1 MLNSFLVENQSESY
15 ATYGKTCARLSLQN
29 IPQRVDLQVIENQL
43 TASRKTKKN
52 RMKQARKKL

>member
-43 TASRKTKKN
+43 TASRKTKKTG
-52 RMKQARKKL
+52 